1 MSFLFANFSSALVKV
16 PPFFPVAAAP
26 TFPKRSNVLG
36 SSSSSS
42 FFFSSSLAGVTLLL
56 RALTTTVVV
65 SLVDFDDFEGD
76 SSFLSFVF
84 VFCFADDVF
93 FFLVVSVLFLTF
105 FTGTFLF
112 LSSAPVFTSSSR
124 LFFLLTHFVG
134 SCHSCAAMICASSRL
149 PIFIIRVVVVLLLAR
164 ERSHFTLFELI

>member
-1 MSFLFANFSSALVKV
+1 MSFLFARFSSALVKV
-16 PPFFPVAAAP
+16 PPFFPVAAP

-36 SSSSSS
+36 SSSSRS
-42 FFFSSSLAGVTLLL
+42 FFSSSLAGVTLLL
-56 RALTTTVVV
+56 RTLTIVV

-76 SSFLSFVF
+76 SSFSFFVF
-84 VFCFADDVF
+84 VFCFAVVF
-93 FFLVVSVLFLTF
+93 FFLFSVLFLTF
-105 FTGTFLF
+105 FTEPKTFLILF
-112 LSSAPVFTSSSR
+112 LSSAFTSSSR